1 MSKQLIMI
9 TAPFNCGYCE
19 TAKKDLP
26 SICEENGFELIEMQN
41 ENNADEDLP
50 VNMYPTIMFRVNE
63 KIKTTLNGYN
73 KKNILKEILKANR
86 DYHSGEVRIF
96 KGGMIDLHMH
106 CGGPLYTGYYL
117 VRKQENN

>member
-41 ENNADEDLP
+41 ENNKDEDLP
-50 VNMYPTIMFRVNE
+50 VNVYPTIMFRINE
-63 KIKTTLNGYN
+63 EIKTTLDGYS
-73 KKNILKEILKANR
+73 KKNILNEIKK
-86 DYHSGEVRIF
+86 Y
-96 KGGMIDLHMH
+96 
-106 CGGPLYTGYYL
+106 
-117 VRKQENN
+117 

>member
-26 SICEENGFELIEMQN
+26 SICEDNGFELIEMQN
-41 ENNADEDLP
+41 ENNKDEDLP

-63 KIKTTLNGYN
+63 EIKTTLNGYN
-73 KKNILKEILKANR
+73 KKNILNEIKK
-86 DYHSGEVRIF
+86 Y
-96 KGGMIDLHMH
+96 
-106 CGGPLYTGYYL
+106 
-117 VRKQENN
+117 

>member
-26 SICEENGFELIEMQN
+26 SICEENGFKLIEMQN
-41 ENNADEDLP
+41 ENNKDEDLP

-63 KIKTTLNGYN
+63 EIKTTLNGYN
-73 KKNILKEILKANR
+73 KKNILNEIKK
-86 DYHSGEVRIF
+86 Y
-96 KGGMIDLHMH
+96 
-106 CGGPLYTGYYL
+106 
-117 VRKQENN
+117 

>member
-1 MSKQLIMI
+1 MSNQLIMI

-41 ENNADEDLP
+41 ENNKDEDLP

-63 KIKTTLNGYN
+63 EIKTTLNGYN
-73 KKNILKEILKANR
+73 KKNILNEIKK
-86 DYHSGEVRIF
+86 Y
-96 KGGMIDLHMH
+96 
-106 CGGPLYTGYYL
+106 
-117 VRKQENN
+117 

>member
-19 TAKKDLP
+19 TTKKDLP

-41 ENNADEDLP
+41 ENNKDEDLP

-73 KKNILKEILKANR
+73 KKNILNEIKK
-86 DYHSGEVRIF
+86 Y
-96 KGGMIDLHMH
+96 
-106 CGGPLYTGYYL
+106 
-117 VRKQENN
+117 

>member
-41 ENNADEDLP
+41 ENNKDEDLP
-50 VNMYPTIMFRVNE
+50 VNMYPTIMFRVNKE
-63 KIKTTLNGYN
+63 IKTTLNGYN
-73 KKNILKEILKANR
+73 KKNILNEIKK
-86 DYHSGEVRIF
+86 Y
-96 KGGMIDLHMH
+96 
-106 CGGPLYTGYYL
+106 
-117 VRKQENN
+117 